1 MAFPSDQSLCLQY
14 AYIVIIGRA
23 LSNMNNGKS
32 RHINR
37 RHIITISQ
45 LLSVC
50 VISLD
55 YVTSK
60 DNIADP
66 QTKWLNKK
74 LIETSSKG
82 MRLKPIKEYVDTV
95 DTQPS

>member
-1 MAFPSDQSLCLQY
+1 MTFSSGQRLCLQY

-23 LSNMNNGKS
+23 LSSMDNGKS

-37 RHIITISQ
+37 IHITISQ

-60 DNIADP
+60 DNIADLL
-66 QTKWLNKK
+66 TKWLNRK
-74 LIETSSKG
+74 LVETSLKG
-82 MRLKPIKEYVDTV
+82 MRLKPIRE
-95 DTQPS
+95 

>member
-1 MAFPSDQSLCLQY
+1 MMFPSDQSLCLQY
-14 AYIVIIGRA
+14 AYLVIIGRA
-23 LSNMNNGKS
+23 LSSMDNGMS
-32 RHINR
+32 RH
-37 RHIITISQ
+37 ITISQ

-60 DNIADP
+60 DKIVDP
-66 QTKWLNKK
+66 LIKWLNKE

-82 MRLKPIKEYVDTV
+82 MRLKPIKE
-95 DTQPS
+95 

>member
-1 MAFPSDQSLCLQY
+1 MMFPSDQSLCLQY

-23 LSNMNNGKS
+23 LSSMDNGKS

-37 RHIITISQ
+37 RHITISQ
-45 LLSVC
+45 LLLVC

-66 QTKWLNKK
+66 LTKWLNR
-74 LIETSSKG
+74 E
-82 MRLKPIKEYVDTV
+82 
-95 DTQPS
+95 

>member
-1 MAFPSDQSLCLQY
+1 MTFLGDQSLCLQY
-14 AYIVIIGRA
+14 AYIVIIDRA
-23 LSNMNNGKS
+23 LSSMDTSKS

-37 RHIITISQ
+37 RHITISQ
-45 LLSVC
+45 LLLVC

-66 QTKWLNKK
+66 LTKWLNIE
-74 LIETSSKG
+74 LVETSSKG
-82 MRLKPIKEYVDTV
+82 MRLKPIKE
-95 DTQPS
+95 

>member
-1 MAFPSDQSLCLQY
+1 
-14 AYIVIIGRA
+14 
-23 LSNMNNGKS
+23 MNNVKP

-37 RHIITISQ
+37 ITISQ

-55 YVTSK
+55 YVTFK

-66 QTKWLNKK
+66 LTKLLNRE
-74 LIETSSKG
+74 LVETSSKG
-82 MRLKPIKEYVDTV
+82 IGLNPTKE
-95 DTQPS
+95 

>member
-1 MAFPSDQSLCLQY
+1 MD
-14 AYIVIIGRA
+14 
-23 LSNMNNGKS
+23 NGKS

-37 RHIITISQ
+37 RHITISQ

-66 QTKWLNKK
+66 LTKWLNRE
-74 LIETSSKG
+74 LVETSSKRIG
-82 MRLKPIKEYVDTV
+82 LKPVKE
-95 DTQPS
+95 

>member
-23 LSNMNNGKS
+23 LSNMDNGKS

-66 QTKWLNKK
+66 QTLQQIDNLPTKN
-74 LIETSSKG
+74 SVSN
-82 MRLKPIKEYVDTV
+82 IKNSVGN
-95 DTQPS
+95 

>member
-1 MAFPSDQSLCLQY
+1 MTFLGDQSLCLQY
-14 AYIVIIGRA
+14 AYIVPIGRA
-23 LSNMNNGKS
+23 LSSRDNGRS

-37 RHIITISQ
+37 RCSTISQ

-66 QTKWLNKK
+66 LTKWLNKE
-74 LIETSSKG
+74 LVETSSKG
-82 MRLKPIKEYVDTV
+82 MRLKPIKE
-95 DTQPS
+95 

>member
-1 MAFPSDQSLCLQY
+1 MKFLGDQNICLQY
-14 AYIVIIGRA
+14 SYIVIIGRA
-23 LSNMNNGKS
+23 LSNMDNGKS

-37 RHIITISQ
+37 IHITISQ

-55 YVTSK
+55 YVMSK

-66 QTKWLNKK
+66 LTKGLNTE
-74 LIETSSKG
+74 LVETSLKG
-82 MRLKPIKEYVDTV
+82 M
-95 DTQPS
+95 